1 MLDLVFLILMLIV
14 LINSVRGDFYETLC
28 NVATVVGI
36 VAAITGLIMAFINE
50 KSSNTAPLVL
60 NIIVFFAAIFLRRM
74 ARQFVKLHE
83 DKERADKER
92 MLASVKRFS
101 RDSDEELS
109 PVYNDENFDDPELRF
124 GKGGY
129 TDNER

>member
-14 LINSVRGDFYETLC
+14 LINSIRGDFYETLC

-36 VAAITGLIMAFINE
+36 VAAASGLIMAFINE

-74 ARQFVKLHE
+74 ALRFVKLHE
-83 DKERADKER
+83 DKERAER
-92 MLASVKRFS
+92 ERILASVKRVS
-101 RDSDEELS
+101 RDSADDLS
-109 PVYNDENFDDPELRF
+109 PVYTDENFDDPELRF